1 MASRRCRKPA
11 YICSTYQRHH
21 FHSVRF
27 ATHSG
32 SQAVRQIAAEDI
44 PDAKELLIDRQS
56 KPARVGDITSYSIY
70 LFVACPVHV
79 KHPELST
86 HSTCSGS
93 CASCAQIEDHE
104 FRNACLTNACSAWM
118 MPPVPQ
124 NRTWKPMRGYTMAT
138 SAGNSFTLQ
147 TLHLR
152 PQARSINCWNDE
164 AVPRSKGQQTSTF
177 DAVQNAL
184 ESRMLRLWPPQ
195 VRAGLGNEVGQDL
208 NKAQPRKMQRRNNM
222 THNRAIQSK
231 CSSHG

>member
-1 MASRRCRKPA
+1 
-11 YICSTYQRHH
+11 
-21 FHSVRF
+21 
-27 ATHSG
+27 
-32 SQAVRQIAAEDI
+32 
-44 PDAKELLIDRQS
+44 
-56 KPARVGDITSYSIY
+56 
-70 LFVACPVHV
+70 
-79 KHPELST
+79 
-86 HSTCSGS
+86 
-93 CASCAQIEDHE
+93 
-104 FRNACLTNACSAWM
+104 M

-164 AVPRSKGQQTSTF
+164 AVPRSKGQQTTSTF

-231 CSSHG
+231 CSSHGSSSSCGQMLVVLLSPTLMMVVQMPIKQLMASPDST